1 MKNFQNDI
9 DKLVSKILS
18 EEIDSKV
25 RKIMETK
32 SEFDEE
38 LTGSQSKI
46 DVAQP
51 KGKITAADFKKLR
64 DGKKSNK
71 SEVEEN
77 IFKNMFGKKEDPEMA
92 RAAAQEKDRK
102 ENPSLSNLGYDYDDI
117 RGWHMPEPGQGRF
130 DRDNS
135 NKKEVEEYFID
146 DEEEDAEE
154 LSQNEPTY
162 VGRGLKDNKIISKL
176 KNAIRSFN
184 EEDMDNGYNSDD
196 SDWQEIDLDNETDDT
211 QLEESNMFSSFDD
224 EHGWFDQHDREHS
237 GDFDFDYDEE
247 EFPDFDSFIEKHG
260 RNQSWFHPKQGRKM
274 FDMYQKE
281 YGGKPFRVRTRK
293 NDLEEDEATEGNAF
307 SGARAKAIED
317 GEDNF
322 EVDGKKYHVKGE
334 KRMDE
339 SEDKWIQKTN
349 MKKGGLHKALGIPEG
364 NKIPKSKLNSIK
376 KDLMSKAKG
385 DKKLSAA
392 DSKLLKQVNMA
403 LTLGGLNESRNTLSL
418 SENELIDMIEKIVKE
433 EIVKDTA
440 EKNSFSVNKPQ
451 GLKKTEKAQGESK
464 KENDNYSK
472 EVVKKMKDYMKDM
485 YMGGKG
491 YDENPDD
498 FPQSNYDMEKEHNEM
513 KYQPS
518 DAVEEYIEA
527 FSYPGMTNLVYDEIK
542 PEDKRIGKQLKGD
555 STTGNAVTGKDGK
568 ALGNV
573 SKRSEKVGDRFK
585 KNFDEN
591 LYGAEQMKASYKRQ
605 PQETIEVEGN
615 GKTKGSLKSK
625 QQGADKSS
633 SINKATKILNTLE
646 STEAK
651 ATKIINE
658 DLQKMKNLISYN
670 RKTQ

>member
-38 LTGSQSKI
+38 LSGSQSKI

-77 IFKNMFGKKEDPEMA
+77 IFKKMFGKKEDPEVVP
-92 RAAAQEKDRK
+92 AQEKDRK
-102 ENPSLSNLGYDYDDI
+102 ENPRSLWDAGYDYDDI
-117 RGWHMPEPGQGRF
+117 RGWHMPAPGQHRF
-130 DRDNS
+130 DRDKS
-135 NKKEVEEYFID
+135 DKKEVDEFYFYD
-146 DEEEDAEE
+146 GEEEDAEE

-162 VGRGLKDNKIISKL
+162 VGRGLRDNKIMSKL

-184 EEDMDNGYNSDD
+184 EEDMDDD
-196 SDWQEIDLDNETDDT
+196 SDWEEIDLDDETD
-211 QLEESNMFSSFDD
+211 ES
-224 EHGWFDQHDREHS
+224 Q
-237 GDFDFDYDEE
+237 
-247 EFPDFDSFIEKHG
+247 
-260 RNQSWFHPKQGRKM
+260 
-274 FDMYQKE
+274 
-281 YGGKPFRVRTRK
+281 
-293 NDLEEDEATEGNAF
+293 LEEDEATEGNAF
-307 SGARAKAIED
+307 TGALANAKKSGKD
-317 GEDNF
+317 SF
-322 EVDGKKYHVKGE
+322 EVDGKEYNVN
-334 KRMDE
+334 E

-403 LTLGGLNESRNTLSL
+403 LTLGGLNESRNILTL
-418 SENELIDMIEKIVKE
+418 SENELIDMIEQIVKE
-433 EIVKDTA
+433 EIVKDPS
-440 EKNSFSVNKPQ
+440 EKNNFSVNKPQ

-491 YDENPDD
+491 YEENPDD

-513 KYQPS
+513 KYHPS

-542 PEDKRIGKQLKGD
+542 PDDEMISRQIKGD
-555 STTGNAVTGKDGK
+555 IKNGNAVTGKDGK

-591 LYGAEQMKASYKRQ
+591 LYGAEQMNVSYKRQ
-605 PQETIEVEGN
+605 PQPVDIAGSKKQN
-615 GKTKGSLKSK
+615 GSLKSI
-625 QQGADKSS
+625 KSS
-633 SINKATKILNTLE
+633 STGKAEKIMNQLE